1 MHTDGGKGQQIHP
14 NSRSIYEWR
23 RGQSLQKEKV
33 QQEEKMKNMEERLNF
48 LSDSQFA
55 MISTIQEMSKKDKKT
70 MKKFIS
76 IYEKD
81 FKNISDF
88 ENS

>member
-1 MHTDGGKGQQIHP
+1 
-14 NSRSIYEWR
+14 
-23 RGQSLQKEKV
+23 
-33 QQEEKMKNMEERLNF
+33 MKNMEERLNF

-88 ENS
+88 DPSEYTSA